1 MSRVWTDAKVSPPH
15 RTVHVMPCL
24 TADFVYDNN
33 GWPYCLCRCLKASL
47 KAKEGSGG
55 QPTQSGQCG
64 TQVIKSGSRN
74 EQNVAA
80 LVMEAW
86 LTILPHPGNMSDVEG
101 IKSFVY
107 TWLHKTQRK
116 VPEYTFQQRPAGR
129 GRSRFLCN
137 CFQLRV
143 DGFSYIGVGNS
154 VNKKDAQTNAARDF
168 ANFLVREGYLKASDL
183 PAIRVGFYLK
193 LTIQAEEYKHMT
205 DEDRHCATLH
215 PSTSSGFAGHPSYH
229 LPRSQVAATNVP
241 AGGPNDSYINR
252 IMDRIKLEE
261 AEEVDLTADIHG
273 GWSMENSKA
282 RLNEYLQASRL
293 PPVQI
298 KFTSIGP
305 DHNKSFLAEA
315 TVWAKR
321 VNKTL
326 YARENGSNKTMASR
340 ACCLSLVRQLFHV
353 GEIEAYSGE
362 RKRKRSDEL
371 PSLTVKLNPDLENR
385 LDALLERLHL
395 VPNLSPPVPSLK
407 TSRNAADNSEE
418 EHNMIMHYQVAD
430 FEPRPRQ
437 SAQLVSWCPPIENW
451 NPWTACNID
460 EGPEALMSLVQISQT
475 YKEQYERRIN
485 SRVYEI
491 IREERNSLPVAAF
504 SQQILRT
511 IARNQVTLIKGETGC
526 GKTTQVPQFILD
538 FYLASGRGAECSVLV
553 TQPRRICAISLA
565 ERVASERCEAV
576 GVSVGYSVRFETI
589 LPRPYGSIL
598 FCTIGTLCR
607 KMEAG
612 IRGVSHII
620 IDEIHERD
628 VNTDFV
634 MILMRDLVRANPSLR
649 VILMSATIDTTTFT
663 EYFDNTATVE
673 LEGRTYPVSCFYLE
687 DCINITNYVPP
698 PNYEK
703 SNKKPRME
711 ERLTME
717 TEENCNLICPPGYP
731 PSVAER
737 MRQIPEK
744 EVPFTL
750 IGSLLE
756 YICRMDIDGAVL
768 VFLPGWNTIS
778 ILRKYLQT
786 HPRFSNPN
794 EFLILPLHSQVP
806 REDQR
811 LVFRPAPPG
820 VRKIVLSTN
829 IAESSITI
837 NDVVFVI
844 DTCLARVKMFTA
856 RNNLT
861 SYSTMWASRT
871 NLEQRRGRAGRVR
884 AGFAYHLC
892 SQARLNR
899 LEHYTTPEILR
910 TPLHELALMIKLL
923 RLGDIQSF
931 LRKALQSPPL
941 DAVIEAEYTL
951 REMKALDSND
961 ELTPL
966 GHILARLPIEPRLG
980 RMLVF
985 SCAFRLGGAMALIAA
1000 HSSFG
1005 CDVLAMPPDRRRLSW
1020 EQIRFAAATNSDH
1033 LAMLNAF
1040 QIWSTKRAHDGD
1052 QAANY
1057 FCDARELNAFSL
1069 RMIDEAANQIRNILM
1084 GLGFPESVLSDRPI
1098 NFNDRNCPTFDY
1110 VAAML
1115 TNGLYPNI
1123 AYHMEKRKLLTAEGK
1138 CALVHKG
1145 SVNCTKNPSFAFPLF
1160 AFTEKIRTQAISCK
1174 TLTMIT
1180 PIQLLLFGCR
1190 RGVWKPKP
1198 TDAEGARSD
1207 KRGLAPME
1215 EGVVLLDDWLPFR
1228 MRYSTAARIF
1238 ALRPALEALLVRVC
1252 LRPDCLEDLSP
1263 EDNSVI
1269 ELTKELCRHTALQ
1282 GVAALDETTHL
1293 TSVRSNADRNRPFL
1307 TDSRRQFVSPEM
1319 RATSFDQNEGQS
1331 IGPGYREWWD
1341 DESCAPI
1348 NPVHPFRYHPRAGF
1362 YGAKR
1367 DYPWPNQETYIPQD
1381 YGGQSGSLQQP
1392 VGYYTERSPR
1402 YETSDYSY
1410 EPPLSKPPGL
1420 QPWGQPR
1427 PPYPY

>member
-1 MSRVWTDAKVSPPH
+1 
-15 RTVHVMPCL
+15 
-24 TADFVYDNN
+24 
-33 GWPYCLCRCLKASL
+33 
-47 KAKEGSGG
+47 
-55 QPTQSGQCG
+55 
-64 TQVIKSGSRN
+64 
-74 EQNVAA
+74 
-80 LVMEAW
+80 
-86 LTILPHPGNMSDVEG
+86 MSDAEG
-101 IKSFVY
+101 IKTFVY
-107 TWLHKTQRK
+107 TWLHKSQRK
-116 VPEYTFQQRPAGR
+116 VPEYTFQQRSMGR
-129 GRSRFLCN
+129 GRLRFICE
-137 CFQLRV
+137 LRV
-143 DGFSYIGVGNS
+143 DGFAYIGVGNS

-168 ANFLVREGYLKASDL
+168 ASFLVREGYLKESEV
-183 PAIRVGFYLK
+183 PTIRVSLYSL
-193 LTIQAEEYKHMT
+193 LTNQAEEYRHVA
-205 DEDRHCATLH
+205 DEDRHCAAMY
-215 PSTSSGFAGHPSYH
+215 PSTSSSGAMHPSYH
-229 LPRSQVAATNVP
+229 PPHLQVTETDVP
-241 AGGPNDSYINR
+241 GRGPNDSYINR

-261 AEEVDLTADIHG
+261 AEGIDLTADIHG

-282 RLNEYLQASRL
+282 RLNEYLQASRQ

-315 TVWAKR
+315 TVWARR

-353 GEIEAYSGE
+353 GEIEAYCGE
-362 RKRKRSDEL
+362 RKRKRSDDL
-371 PSLTVKLNPDLENR
+371 PPLAVKLNPDLENR
-385 LDALLERLHL
+385 LHALLERLHL

-407 TSRNAADNSEE
+407 TSRTAVGSSEE
-418 EHNMIMHYQVAD
+418 EHNMITNYQVAD

-437 SAQLVSWCPPIENW
+437 SAQLISWCPPIENW
-451 NPWTACNID
+451 NPWTAYNID
-460 EGPEALMSLVQISQT
+460 EGPEALMSLAQLSQT

-485 SRVYEI
+485 SRGYEV

-504 SQQILRT
+504 SQQILET

-526 GKTTQVPQFILD
+526 GKTTQIPQFILD
-538 FYLASGRGAECSVLV
+538 SYLASGRGAECSVLV

-565 ERVASERCEAV
+565 ERVASERCETV
-576 GVSVGYSVRFETI
+576 GISVGYSVRFETI

-620 IDEIHERD
+620 VDEIHERD

-663 EYFDNTATVE
+663 EYFDNTAIVE

-687 DCINITNYVPP
+687 DCINMTNYVPP
-698 PNYEK
+698 PNYNEK
-703 SNKKPRME
+703 KNKKPRLE
-711 ERLTME
+711 EELTME
-717 TEENCNLICPPGYP
+717 TEENCNSICPPGYP

-756 YICRMDIDGAVL
+756 YICRMNIDGAVL
-768 VFLPGWNTIS
+768 IFLPGWNTIS
-778 ILRKYLQT
+778 MLRKYLQT
-786 HPRFSNPN
+786 HPCFSNPN

-820 VRKIVLSTN
+820 IRKIVLSTN

-861 SYSTMWASRT
+861 SYSTMWASLT

-892 SQARLNR
+892 SRARLSR
-899 LEHYTTPEILR
+899 LEHYATPEILR

-923 RLGDIQSF
+923 RLGDIQTF

-985 SCAFRLGGAMALIAA
+985 SCAFRLGGAMALVAA

-1020 EQIRFAAATNSDH
+1020 EQLRFAATTNSDH

-1040 QIWSTKRAHDGD
+1040 QVWSTKRAQDGD

-1057 FCDARELNAFSL
+1057 FCDVRELNAFSL
-1069 RMIDEAANQIRNILM
+1069 RIIDEAANQICNILM
-1084 GLGFPESVLSDRPI
+1084 GLGFPESVLSDRLI
-1098 NFNDRNCPTFDY
+1098 NFNNRSCSTFDY

-1123 AYHMEKRKLLTAEGK
+1123 AYHVEKRKLLTAEGK

-1145 SVNCTKNPSFAFPLF
+1145 SVNCTKNPTFAFPLF

-1174 TLTMIT
+1174 TLTMVT

-1190 RGVWKPKP
+1190 RGVWKPKS
-1198 TDAEGARSD
+1198 TGSESARSD
-1207 KRGLAPME
+1207 ERRVALMEE

-1252 LRPDCLEDLSP
+1252 LRPACLENLSP
-1263 EDNSVI
+1263 EDRSVI
-1269 ELTKELCRHTALQ
+1269 ELTKELCRLTALRD
-1282 GVAALDETTHL
+1282 AATLDEATCA
-1293 TSVRSNADRNRPFL
+1293 RFNADPRCPHP
-1307 TDSRRQFVSPEM
+1307 TDSRRQIGPPEM
-1319 RATSFDQNEGQS
+1319 SATSFDWDESQS
-1331 IGPGYREWWD
+1331 LGWGYREWQD
-1341 DESCAPI
+1341 DWSHTSSNAGHPPPYC
-1348 NPVHPFRYHPRAGF
+1348 VHAGVH
-1362 YGAKR
+1362 GTKR
-1367 DYPWPNQETYIPQD
+1367 DYPWPNRETYIPQNFGD
-1381 YGGQSGSLQQP
+1381 RSGSLPQSA
-1392 VGYYTERSPR
+1392 GYYA
-1402 YETSDYSY
+1402 
-1410 EPPLSKPPGL
+1410 EPPLRHEKLDYGYEPTLSRPPGPRSL
-1420 QPWGQPR
+1420 RQPR

>member
-1 MSRVWTDAKVSPPH
+1 MSKRSVCFISLDISA
-15 RTVHVMPCL
+15 
-24 TADFVYDNN
+24 FVLSVLSRARFSQY
-33 GWPYCLCRCLKASL
+33 RCS
-47 KAKEGSGG
+47 SD
-55 QPTQSGQCG
+55 
-64 TQVIKSGSRN
+64 
-74 EQNVAA
+74 
-80 LVMEAW
+80 
-86 LTILPHPGNMSDVEG
+86 MSDVEG
-101 IKSFVY
+101 IKAFVY

-116 VPEYTFQQRPAGR
+116 VPEYTFQQRSVGR
-129 GRSRFLCN
+129 GRSRFICE
-137 CFQLRV
+137 LRV

-154 VNKKDAQTNAARDF
+154 INKKDAQTNAARDF
-168 ANFLVREGYLKASDL
+168 ANFLVREGYLKAVEL
-183 PAIRVGFYLK
+183 PIIR
-193 LTIQAEEYKHMT
+193 AEEYKHMT
-205 DEDRHCATLH
+205 DDDGHCTTLY
-215 PSTSSGFAGHPSYH
+215 PSTSSSGTVQPSY
-229 LPRSQVAATNVP
+229 RSPHSQAVETNAPV
-241 AGGPNDSYINR
+241 GGSNDSYINR

-282 RLNEYLQASRL
+282 RLNEYLQASRQ

-326 YARENGSNKTMASR
+326 YARENGSNKTMSSR

-362 RKRKRSDEL
+362 RKKKRSDEL
-371 PSLTVKLNPDLENR
+371 PPLAVKLDPDLENR
-385 LDALLERLHL
+385 LNALLEKLHL
-395 VPNLSPPVPSLK
+395 VPNLSPPAPSLK
-407 TSRNAADNSEE
+407 TSRSAVDSSEE

-460 EGPEALMSLVQISQT
+460 EGPEALMSLAQISQT
-475 YKEQYERRIN
+475 YKEQYDRRIN
-485 SRVYEI
+485 SRVYNI

-504 SQQILRT
+504 SQHILET

-538 FYLASGRGAECSVLV
+538 SHLASGKGAECAVLV

-620 IDEIHERD
+620 VDEIHERD

-663 EYFDNTATVE
+663 EYFDSTATVE

-687 DCINITNYVPP
+687 DCINLTNYVPP

-703 SNKKPRME
+703 KNKKPRLE
-711 ERLTME
+711 EGLAME

-731 PSVAER
+731 PSVAEH

-756 YICRMDIDGAVL
+756 YICRMGIDGAVL

-794 EFLILPLHSQVP
+794 EYLILPLHSQVP

-892 SQARLNR
+892 SRARLNR
-899 LEHYTTPEILR
+899 LEHYATPEILR

-923 RLGDIQSF
+923 RLGDIQTF

-951 REMKALDSND
+951 RDMKALDSND

-1020 EQIRFAAATNSDH
+1020 GQIRFAVATNSDH

-1040 QIWSTKRAHDGD
+1040 QVWSTKRNQDGD

-1057 FCDARELNAFSL
+1057 LCDARELNAFSL
-1069 RMIDEAANQIRNILM
+1069 RIIDEAANQICNILM
-1084 GLGFPESVLSDRPI
+1084 GLGFPESVLSDRLI

-1123 AYHMEKRKLLTAEGK
+1123 ACHVEKRKLLTAEGK

-1190 RGVWKPKP
+1190 RGIWKPKS
-1198 TDAEGARSD
+1198 TDKQGVAS
-1207 KRGLAPME
+1207 ME
-1215 EGVVLLDDWLPFR
+1215 DEGVVLLDDWLPFR

-1252 LRPDCLEDLSP
+1252 LRPECLENLSP
-1263 EDNSVI
+1263 EDNCVI
-1269 ELTKELCRHTALQ
+1269 ELTKELCRHTALR
-1282 GVAALDETTHL
+1282 GVAGPEETAHL
-1293 TSVRSNADRNRPFL
+1293 TSVRFSAGSNRPLL
-1307 TDSRRQFVSPEM
+1307 TESRQQSIPFEM
-1319 RATSFDQNEGQS
+1319 RASSFDRNEGQS
-1331 IGPGYREWWD
+1331 VGTAYHDWQD
-1341 DESCAPI
+1341 DEGYTPV
-1348 NPVHPFRYHPRAGF
+1348 NPGHTFPYYPRAGVH
-1362 YGAKR
+1362 GTKR
-1367 DYPWPNQETYIPQD
+1367 DYPWPNQETYIPQN
-1381 YGGQSGSLQQP
+1381 YGDQIGSLQQSA
-1392 VGYYTERSPR
+1392 GYWTESSPR
-1402 YETSDYSY
+1402 YETPDYSY
-1410 EPPLSKPPGL
+1410 ELPLPRPPGS
-1420 QPWGQPR
+1420 QPWRQPR
-1427 PPYPY
+1427 PPHPY

>member
-1 MSRVWTDAKVSPPH
+1 
-15 RTVHVMPCL
+15 
-24 TADFVYDNN
+24 
-33 GWPYCLCRCLKASL
+33 
-47 KAKEGSGG
+47 
-55 QPTQSGQCG
+55 
-64 TQVIKSGSRN
+64 
-74 EQNVAA
+74 
-80 LVMEAW
+80 
-86 LTILPHPGNMSDVEG
+86 MSDAEG
-101 IKSFVY
+101 IKAFVY

-116 VPEYTFQQRPAGR
+116 VPEYTFQQRSVGR
-129 GRSRFLCN
+129 GRSRFICE
-137 CFQLRV
+137 LRV
-143 DGFSYIGVGNS
+143 DGFAYVGMGNS

-168 ANFLVREGYLKASDL
+168 ANFLVREGYLKPSDV
-183 PAIRVGFYLK
+183 PTIR
-193 LTIQAEEYKHMT
+193 ADEYKHVK
-205 DEDRHCATLH
+205 DEDRHCATMC
-215 PSTSSGFAGHPSYH
+215 PSTSSAPVVHSSYH
-229 LPRSQVAATNVP
+229 LPHLQLSEANVS
-241 AGGPNDSYINR
+241 GSGSNDSYINR

-282 RLNEYLQASRL
+282 RLNEYLQASRQ

-298 KFTSIGP
+298 KYTSIGP

-321 VNKTL
+321 ANKTL
-326 YARENGSNKTMASR
+326 YARENGSNKMMASR

-353 GEIEAYSGE
+353 GEIEAYCGE
-362 RKRKRSDEL
+362 RKKKRSDEVSCCLSKLVIGFKLERKAIPFSGL
-371 PSLTVKLNPDLENR
+371 PPLTVRLNPDLENR
-385 LDALLERLHL
+385 LNALLERLHL
-395 VPNLSPPVPSLK
+395 LPNLSPPVSSLRLGR
-407 TSRNAADNSEE
+407 TDVDRREE
-418 EHNMIMHYQVAD
+418 GHNMILHYQVAD

-460 EGPEALMSLVQISQT
+460 EGPEALMSLAQISQA
-475 YKEQYERRIN
+475 YKEQYERRVN
-485 SRVYEI
+485 SRVYDI

-504 SQQILRT
+504 SHQILDT
-511 IARNQVTLIKGETGC
+511 ITRNQVTLIKGETGC

-538 FYLASGRGAECSVLV
+538 SYLASGRGAECSVLV

-612 IRGVSHII
+612 IRGISHII

-634 MILMRDLVRANPSLR
+634 MILMRDLVRVNPTLR

-663 EYFDNTATVE
+663 EYFDNTATFE

-698 PNYEK
+698 PNYNEK
-703 SNKKPRME
+703 KNKKPRLE
-711 ERLTME
+711 EGLNVEM
-717 TEENCNLICPPGYP
+717 EENCNLICPPGYP

-778 ILRKYLQT
+778 MLRKYLQT

-811 LVFRPAPPG
+811 LVFRPAPTG

-861 SYSTMWASRT
+861 SYSTMWASLT

-884 AGFAYHLC
+884 PGFAYHLC
-892 SQARLNR
+892 SQARLSR
-899 LEHYTTPEILR
+899 LEQYATPEILR

-923 RLGDIQSF
+923 RLGDIQTF

-985 SCAFRLGGAMALIAA
+985 SCAFGLGGAMALVAA

-1040 QIWSTKRAHDGD
+1040 QAWSTKRAQDGD

-1057 FCDARELNAFSL
+1057 FCD
-1069 RMIDEAANQIRNILM
+1069 IRNILV
-1084 GLGFPESVLSDRPI
+1084 GLGFPESVLSNRLI
-1098 NFNDRNCPTFDY
+1098 SFNDRNCSTFDY

-1123 AYHMEKRKLLTAEGK
+1123 AYHVEKRKLLTAEGK

-1190 RGVWKPKP
+1190 RGIWKPKP
-1198 TDAEGARSD
+1198 TDVEGVRSD
-1207 KRGLAPME
+1207 ERRVASTEEE

-1238 ALRPALEALLVRVC
+1238 ALRPALEALLVRIC
-1252 LRPDCLEDLSP
+1252 LQPACLEDLSS
-1263 EDNSVI
+1263 EDSSVI
-1269 ELTKELCRHTALQ
+1269 ELTRELCRQTALH
-1282 GVAALDETTHL
+1282 GVTTLDETTQL
-1293 TSVRSNADRNRPFL
+1293 TSVRFNADPNHSFPIN
-1307 TDSRRQFVSPEM
+1307 SRRPFVSPEM
-1319 RATSFDQNEGQS
+1319 RAVRYDQNESQGF
-1331 IGPGYREWWD
+1331 GFGYREWQD
-1341 DESCAPI
+1341 DDYASNSTSP
-1348 NPVHPFRYHPRAGF
+1348 PFPHCMRAGVHCT
-1362 YGAKR
+1362 KR
-1367 DYPWPNQETYIPQD
+1367 NYPWPNEETYVSQN
-1381 YGGQSGSLQQP
+1381 YGVQSGSQQRP
-1392 VGYYTERSPR
+1392 TGYYMEPTSR
-1402 YETSDYSY
+1402 YDPPDYGH
-1410 EPPLSKPPGL
+1410 EPPLSRSSGP
-1420 QPWGQPR
+1420 QYWRQAR